1 MDADTSMEQSFESAE
16 QSMLDSENGEGDE
29 SISDPFLMPSSTAIQ
44 VTSKGLR
51 SGAPTASRTKRMDVV
66 EDEEEDEDDTASED
80 DEDDEEAVIAT
91 LTPDVRDLSQSR
103 PTPASQTLARGLL
116 LRAEPIG
123 MVDTSM
129 ESEDPLAA
137 MDDLD
142 ISNPDIQADEDEEST
157 DEEDE
162 EEEEEEGEEDE
173 EEDEDEEADD
183 EDAAESSFAAS
194 ASASTDSASGFDS
207 DRIPDDSG
215 SGSDSEDSAIGKSA
229 SRRRKTGSPVK
240 KGRSSAL
247 PRPSTNARNSIKP
260 KPIAKGK
267 ATPSKVKVK
276 SPLQERFVQ
285 ETITIDSEEEDD
297 EIITVAA
304 VAKTPIKK
312 KR

>member
-1 MDADTSMEQSFESAE
+1 M
-16 QSMLDSENGEGDE
+16 
-29 SISDPFLMPSSTAIQ
+29 I
-44 VTSKGLR
+44 
-51 SGAPTASRTKRMDVV
+51 
-66 EDEEEDEDDTASED
+66 
-80 DEDDEEAVIAT
+80 
-91 LTPDVRDLSQSR
+91 
-103 PTPASQTLARGLL
+103 
-116 LRAEPIG
+116 
-123 MVDTSM
+123 DTSM

-142 ISNPDIQADEDEEST
+142 ISNPEIQADEDEDLT

-162 EEEEEEGEEDE
+162 EEEEEEEE

-194 ASASTDSASGFDS
+194 ASTDSASGFDS
-207 DRIPDDSG
+207 DRIHIDSG

-229 SRRRKTGSPVK
+229 SRRKKTGSPVK

-247 PRPSTNARNSIKP
+247 PRPSTNVRNSIKP

-267 ATPSKVKVK
+267 ATPSKLKVK

-304 VAKTPIKK
+304 VAKTPVKK
-312 KR
+312 KRSVL

>member
-29 SISDPFLMPSSTAIQ
+29 SISDPFLMPSSTATQ
-44 VTSKGLR
+44 VSSTGLESR
-51 SGAPTASRTKRMDVV
+51 APIVRRTKRVDE

-80 DEDDEEAVIAT
+80 NEDDEEAVIAT